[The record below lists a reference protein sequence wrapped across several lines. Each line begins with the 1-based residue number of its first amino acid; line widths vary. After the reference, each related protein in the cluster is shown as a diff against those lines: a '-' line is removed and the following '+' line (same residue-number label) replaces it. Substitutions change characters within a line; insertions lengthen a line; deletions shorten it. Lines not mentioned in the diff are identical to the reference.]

1 MKILA
6 LGAHPDD
13 IEISCGG
20 FISRMIRERHEV
32 ICIALSDC
40 GMNEI
45 HPEMRE
51 SMNILGVTSSWVCA
65 FKRRVFPMDRQG
77 ILRYF
82 IYIKDTY
89 GPFDIILTH
98 DESDKHQDHSTVAQE
113 TIRAFGTSTILTYK
127 SPFNSLCLD
136 ENYFVKIDEE
146 DLDRKIEA
154 LKCYKS
160 QTGRVYMGDEVIRS
174 QAVFRGLQAGCKFAE
189 AFKLIRTTV

>member
-1 MKILA
+1 MKILVI
-6 LGAHPDD
+6 GAHPDD

-20 FISRMIRERHEV
+20 FISRMRREGHQV
-32 ICIALSDC
+32 ICMALSDC
-40 GMNEI
+40 GFKEMNA
-45 HPEMRE
+45 EMCE
-51 SMNILGVTSSWVCA
+51 SMNTLGVTFSEVYE
-65 FKRRVFPMDRQG
+65 FKRRVFPMHRQL
-77 ILRYF
+77 ILTGF
-82 IYIKDTY
+82 IYIKNNH

-136 ENYFVKIDEE
+136 ENYFVKIDED
-146 DLDRKIEA
+146 DLDRKIES